1 MNTAK
6 PLAFLNGGGAMG
18 ELIQQKDWS
27 KSPLGPPDTW
37 PKSLQTAVS
46 ILLNSQFPMFVWW
59 GEDLITIYNDAY
71 RPIAGE
77 KHPDLLGT
85 SGREG
90 WAEIWHDLEPL
101 VESVFKGKATWSE
114 DQPLYMNRH
123 GFIEETY
130 FTFSYSPLW
139 DESGVVEGLFCA
151 CIETT
156 GKLQAA
162 RRIQESE
169 RNLRATILQSPVA
182 MCILRGP
189 SYVVEIAN
197 NRMFELWGRGA
208 GELLSL
214 PIFEGLPEVRNQ
226 GLEELLQQVFTTGKS
241 VTASERPVQLPRKSG
256 VETVYINFVYEPFRE
271 GDGSV
276 SGIICVA
283 SEVTDQVLARK
294 RVEESEQNF
303 RLLVEQAPVAMN
315 VVRGPKYVME
325 IINPSMLEILGKK
338 KEDILNKPVFESM
351 PELRSQGFEA
361 LLHYVY
367 KTGKRISANEHRIQF
382 VRDGE
387 TVTRYLNFVYEPL
400 KDVDGKVNGLMA
412 VSLDVTEQVTARRK
426 IEESSEE
433 LQLAIEVAN
442 LGTFRLDI
450 ARNQAAYSP
459 RIMEWFGF
467 SEQGVSLD
475 VFASYI
481 HPEDRSQLLHA
492 LEESYRS
499 EEKSQHD
506 VVYRVVHPESGV
518 MRYLHS
524 FGRTYFMQDG
534 KPYLLVGMIQ
544 DVTAQILWQQRQ
556 KENETELQKRVSER
570 TIELENLN
578 QELKRTN
585 ANLEEFAY
593 AASHDMKEPIR
604 KIHLFADRLKQ
615 ELAEKLTPEQ
625 QHLFSRVENA
635 AKRMGLLIEDL
646 LTYSHV
652 SKGVSHR
659 EIVDLNTKV
668 QNVLEDLEVEIDE
681 KKAEITIGALPT
693 IYGHKRQL
701 QQLFQNLIGNAL
713 KYSKPDVLPQITI
726 TAKLVYGSDTSLHMT
741 ADAARQQYHLL
752 EVKDNGIGF
761 EQVDAERIFNVFTR
775 LHGNAEYKGTGVG
788 LSIAKKVME
797 NHQGFIWAESQPGVG
812 TSFKM
817 LFPVTET

>member
-18 ELIQQKDWS
+18 ELIQKKDWS
-27 KSPLGPPDTW
+27 KSPLGLPETW

-71 RPIAGE
+71 CPVAGE
-77 KHPDLLGT
+77 KHPELLGK

-90 WAEIWHDLEPL
+90 WAEIWPDLDPL
-101 VESVFKGKATWSE
+101 VESVFSGKATWSE

-123 GFIEETY
+123 GFVEETY
-130 FTFSYSPLW
+130 FTFSYSPVW
-139 DESGVVEGLFCA
+139 GDTGKVEGLFCA

-162 RRIQESE
+162 RRLEESE

-189 SYVVEIAN
+189 SFIVEIAN
-197 NRMFELWGRGA
+197 DRMFELWGRGA
-208 GELLSL
+208 NEMLNR

-226 GLEELLQQVFTTGKS
+226 GLEELLQQVYKTGQGL
-241 VTASERPVQLPRKSG
+241 TASERSIQLPRKTG
-256 VETVYINFVYEPFRE
+256 IQTAYINFVYEPFRE

-283 SEVTDQVLARK
+283 TEVTEQVKARK
-294 RVEESEQNF
+294 RIEESEQNF

-315 VVRGPKYVME
+315 VVRGPKYILE

-338 KEDILNKPVFESM
+338 KDEVLYKPVFESM
-351 PELRSQGFEA
+351 PELRNQGFEA
-361 LLHYVY
+361 LLLYVY

-382 VRDGE
+382 EREGQ
-387 TVTRYLNFVYEPL
+387 TITRYLNFVYEPL
-400 KDVDGKVNGLMA
+400 KDQEGKVNGLMA
-412 VSLDVTEQVTARRK
+412 VALDVTEQVTARRK

-450 ARNQAAYSP
+450 LRNQAAYSQ

-481 HPEDRSQLLHA
+481 HPEDRSKLLQA
-492 LEESYRS
+492 LEQSYRS

-506 VVYRVVHPESGV
+506 VVYRVVHPETGV
-518 MRYLHS
+518 MRFLHS
-524 FGRTYFMQDG
+524 FGRTYFTQDG
-534 KPYLLVGMIQ
+534 NPYLLVGMIQ
-544 DVTAQILWQQRQ
+544 DVTPQILWQQRQ

-578 QELKRTN
+578 HELKRTN

-604 KIHLFADRLKQ
+604 KIHLFTDRLKQ
-615 ELAEKLTPEQ
+615 ELSDKLTTEQ
-625 QHLFSRVENA
+625 EFLFSRVENA

-652 SKGVSHR
+652 SKGMSHQ
-659 EIVDLNTKV
+659 EVVDLNTKV
-668 QNVLEDLEVEIDE
+668 RNVLEDLEVEIDE
-681 KKAEITIGALPT
+681 KKAVISVAQLP
-693 IYGHKRQL
+693 IISGHKRQL

-713 KYSKPDVLPQITI
+713 KYSKPEVPPEITI
-726 TAKLVYGSDTSLHMT
+726 TAKKVNGSETSLQMT
-741 ADAARQQYHLL
+741 AEAARQQFHLI
-752 EVKDNGIGF
+752 EVSDNGIGF
-761 EQVDAERIFNVFTR
+761 DQEDAERIFNVFTR

-788 LSIAKKVME
+788 LSIAKKVVE
-797 NHQGFIWAESQPGVG
+797 NHQGFIWAESQPDIG
-812 TSFKM
+812 TTFKI
-817 LFPVTET
+817 LFPITEK

>member
-18 ELIQQKDWS
+18 ELIQKKDWS
-27 KSPLGPPDTW
+27 QSPLGAPETW

-59 GEDLITIYNDAY
+59 GKDLITIYNDAY

-77 KHPDLLGT
+77 KHPALLGK

-90 WAEIWHDLEPL
+90 WSEIWDDLNPL
-101 VESVFKGKATWSE
+101 VESVFSGKATWSE

-123 GFIEETY
+123 GYVEETY
-130 FTFSYSPLW
+130 FTFSYSPVW
-139 DESGVVEGLFCA
+139 DETGTVVGLFCA

-156 GKLQAA
+156 ENLQAT

-189 SYVVEIAN
+189 EFIVEIAN
-197 NRMFELWGRGA
+197 DRMYELWGRSA
-208 GELLSL
+208 GEMMGH
-214 PIFEGLPEVRNQ
+214 PIFSGLPEAKNQ
-226 GLEELLQQVFTTGKS
+226 GLEELLQQVYTTGATVS
-241 VTASERPVQLPRKSG
+241 ANERAIQLPRRSG
-256 VETVYINFVYEPFRE
+256 IETVYINFVYEPFRD
-271 GDGSV
+271 GNGSV

-283 SEVTDQVLARK
+283 TEVTEQVMDRK
-294 RVEESEQNF
+294 RIEESEQNF

-315 VVRGPKYVME
+315 VLRGPKYVLE
-325 IINPSMLEILGKK
+325 IINPSMLEILGKT
-338 KEDILNKPVFESM
+338 KEEVLYKPAFESM
-351 PELRSQGFEA
+351 PELRNQGFEA

-367 KTGKRISANEHRIQF
+367 KTGKRISANEHRVQLI
-382 VRDGE
+382 RDGE
-387 TVTRYLNFVYEPL
+387 PVTRYFNFVYEPL
-400 KDVDGKVNGLMA
+400 KNSEEKVDGLMA
-412 VSLDVTEQVTARRK
+412 VALDVTGQVTARRK

-450 ARNQAAYSP
+450 LKNKAAYSQ

-467 SEQGVSLD
+467 SEQGISLD
-475 VFASYI
+475 VFANYI
-481 HPEDRSQLLHA
+481 HPGDRHRLLKA
-492 LEESYRS
+492 LEDSYRS
-499 EEKSQHD
+499 EENSQHD
-506 VVYRVVHPESGV
+506 VFYRVVHPETGV

-544 DVTAQILWQQRQ
+544 DVTAQMLWQQRQ

-615 ELAEKLTPEQ
+615 ELSEKLTPSQE
-625 QHLFSRVENA
+625 HLFSRVENA

-646 LTYSHV
+646 LAYSHV
-652 SKGVSHR
+652 SKGMSHQ
-659 EIVDLNTKV
+659 EMVDLNVKLR
-668 QNVLEDLEVEIDE
+668 NVLEDLEVEIDE
-681 KKAEITIGALPT
+681 KKALITVGSLPT
-693 IYGHKRQL
+693 IMGHRRQL

-713 KYSKPDVLPQITI
+713 KYSKPGEQPVIVI
-726 TAKLVYGSDTSLHMT
+726 TARLVAGTDTPLQMT
-741 ADAARQQYHLL
+741 ADVGRQQFHLL

-761 EQVDAERIFNVFTR
+761 AQEDAERIFNVFTR
-775 LHGNAEYKGTGVG
+775 LHGNAEYRGTGVG

-817 LFPVTET
+817 LFPVTEA